1 MDISDVRRTLY
12 VFNSSLASLSL
23 FLIIS
28 ITEPLSAVPNP
39 LSLSELAT
47 VSPAVTSELAIV
59 LINVSLTCSLTA
71 VLPYL
76 LSLAQWHFSFDYNSK
91 EFEGA

>member
-71 VLPYL
+71 VFA
-76 LSLAQWHFSFDYNSK
+76 LSVIF
-91 EFEGA
+91 GAMAFFF